1 VVKKIAILPGDGIG
15 PEVMEGAIQVLQ
27 FIGER
32 YNHSFEL
39 EKGLIGGIA
48 IDQKGTPLPEETLA
62 LCQTSDAV
70 LLGAVGGPKWD
81 QNPSHL
87 RPEKGLLG
95 IRKALG
101 LFANLRPVM
110 IQKALIKASP
120 LKRSVI
126 ESVDLMIVRELT
138 GGIYFGE
145 PSGMVDEDTVV
156 DTLRYTREEI
166 KRVVKAAFEL
176 AKKRRHHLTS
186 VDKANVLES
195 SKLWRQIVE
204 EVAKS
209 YPDVQVN
216 HVLVDAAAMKLI
228 QDPGQ
233 FDVMVTENLFGD
245 ILSDEA
251 SMLTGSLGMLPSASL
266 RSDEFGLYEPVHG
279 SAPDIAGQD
288 KANPLAMLLS
298 VAMML
303 RYSFNLPKEAQA
315 LEEAIETVLQQGYRT
330 FDLYQ
335 GEGTRLGTKEMV
347 KQVLT
352 VLEEKGAV
360 LGV

>member
-1 VVKKIAILPGDGIG
+1 MEKKLAILPGDGIG
-15 PEVMEGAIQVLQ
+15 PEVMEGAIRVLQ

-32 YNHSFEL
+32 FHHSFQL

-62 LCQTSDAV
+62 LCETSDAV

-87 RPEKGLLG
+87 RPERGLLG
-95 IRKALG
+95 LRKALG
-101 LFANLRPVM
+101 LFANLRPVS
-110 IQKALIKASP
+110 IQKALVEASP

-138 GGIYFGE
+138 GGLYFGE
-145 PSGMVDEDTVV
+145 PSGMVDEETVV
-156 DTLRYTREEI
+156 DTLRYTRQEI
-166 KRVVKAAFEL
+166 ERVVTAAFEL

-204 EVAKS
+204 NVSKS
-209 YPDVQVN
+209 YPDVRVD

-233 FDVMVTENLFGD
+233 FDVLVTENLFGD

-266 RSDEFGLYEPVHG
+266 RSDDFGLYEPVHG

-303 RYSFNLPKEAQA
+303 RYSFNLSKEAQA
-315 LEEAIETVLQQGYRT
+315 LEEAIESVLESGYRT
-330 FDLYQ
+330 FDLYNSV
-335 GEGTRLGTKEMV
+335 GTRLGTRDMV
-347 KQVLT
+347 NQVLT
-352 VLEEKGAV
+352 VLEEKTAF